1 MPLVGRNCRPLSP
14 LASRH
19 RYSDGVELAVVID
32 EHVHASA
39 AVRQAAA
46 LTDFADKPLVV
57 LTAGSG
63 HDAARTTAQNHLA
76 TLSTDSVHRVIVLTR

>member
-1 MPLVGRNCRPLSP
+1 M
-14 LASRH
+14 
-19 RYSDGVELAVVID
+19 VID

-76 TLSTDSVHRVIVLTR
+76 TLSTDSVHRVIVLIRLMLDRLLPADGFQSSG